1 MIRPASCVSELSD
14 EDFYELIDPY
24 VEDME
29 KYCNNNLVYELF
41 AKSLSSAYNNS
52 ALFENFTLE
61 NEYNDA
67 VDFATSMPEFENIN
81 VKKLKNILEKKYSLK
96 IVNENPLK
104 IEEIY

>member
-14 EDFYELIDPY
+14 DEFYELIDPY
-24 VEDME
+24 VEDMI
-29 KYCNNNLVYELF
+29 KYCTNDLVYELF

-61 NEYNDA
+61 NEYRDA
-67 VDFATSMPEFENIN
+67 IDFVSCMPEFENIN

-96 IVNENPLK
+96 IVNENPLIIEK
-104 IEEIY
+104 IE